1 MNKKVV
7 VAMSGGVDSSVAAQL
22 LVEQGYEA
30 IGLFMRLGNVEVDHC
45 VDEKRAT
52 CCSAE
57 DARDAAHVAASL
69 NIPFYV
75 INFEEEFNTIIDY
88 FCKEYLDGKTPN
100 PCITC
105 NQKLKFGKFL
115 KYAQYLDASY
125 VATGH
130 YARVE
135 RRNERYLLKKGRDTK
150 KDQSY
155 VLFPLTQ
162 EQLAYALFPL
172 GELTKAEVR
181 EKAEELNLKTKYKP
195 ESQDI
200 CFVTGNRY
208 SDLIAGRVGIQ
219 IGRGVVKDT
228 GGNILGEHEGIH
240 NFTIGQRRGLGIA
253 FDKPR
258 YVVDID
264 PVQSVVTIGT
274 SEELLKDT
282 FTVGDVNWI
291 MFERL
296 DTALRAHVK
305 IRYQNDGS
313 PAILSPLGQHRVK
326 VVFDTPQ
333 RAIAPGQA
341 AVFYDRDLIVGG
353 GWIERY

>member
-1 MNKKVV
+1 MKEKVV
-7 VAMSGGVDSSVAAQL
+7 VAMSGGVDSSVAAHF
-22 LVEQGYEA
+22 LVEQGYEV
-30 IGLFMRLGNVEVDHC
+30 IGLFMRLGNVEEDSC
-45 VDEKRAT
+45 AGEKKAT

-57 DARDAAHVAASL
+57 DARDAANVATFL

-75 INFEEEFNTIIDY
+75 INFEEEFSSIIEY
-88 FCKEYLDGKTPN
+88 FCKEYLEGKTPN

-115 KYAQYLDASY
+115 KYAQYLDASH

-135 RRNERYLLKKGRDTK
+135 RFNNRHLLKKGRDAR

-172 GELTKAEVR
+172 GELTKTEVR
-181 EKAEELNLKTKYKP
+181 DKAEALNLKTKYKP

-208 SDLIAGRVGIQ
+208 SDLIAARAGSQ
-219 IGRGVVKDT
+219 IGKGVVKDT

-240 NFTIGQRRGLGIA
+240 NFTIGQRKGLGIA

-264 PVQSVVTIGT
+264 PAQNVVTIGT
-274 SEELLKDT
+274 AEELLKDT

-291 MFERL
+291 MFEGL
-296 DTALRAHVK
+296 DNEVQASVK
-305 IRYQNDGS
+305 IRYQSDES
-313 PAILSPLGQHRVK
+313 PATISPLGQNRVR
-326 VVFDTPQ
+326 VVFDMPQ
-333 RAIAPGQA
+333 RAISPGQA
-341 AVFYDRDLIVGG
+341 AVFYDGDLILGG
-353 GWIERY
+353 GWIERD